1 MAKFLYEE
9 NDIPEK
15 IKFFVNRRLKIRLK
29 LLEDKDDKSFI
40 CNKNEKK
47 SNKKNNIYVC
57 DCACPYNETEE
68 KIQIT
73 YNGNKTAY
81 AKYSLDNIDK

>member
-40 CNKNEKK
+40 CNKNETK
-47 SNKKNNIYVC
+47 SNKKKIFMYVI
-57 DCACPYNETEE
+57 ALVLIM
-68 KIQIT
+68 KQ
-73 YNGNKTAY
+73 K
-81 AKYSLDNIDK
+81 KKFK

>member
-40 CNKNEKK
+40 CNKNETK
-47 SNKKNNIYVC
+47 SNKKNNIY
-57 DCACPYNETEE
+57 ETEE
-68 KIQIT
+68 KIQIA